1 MEIGCAACGA
11 CGLESCSGCEEDKN
25 YIDTEKKEIET
36 PDNRVIFTKEMKKTY
51 KLLAPTML
59 PMHFRLFAEV
69 FRKNGYDME
78 LLENEGRKAVD
89 CGVKY
94 VHNDACYPS
103 ICVIGQFIDALQS
116 GKYDVNK
123 VAVIYMQTGGGCRAS
138 NYVSLMRKAFERA
151 GFPQVPI
158 VTINIAGL
166 EKHPGFKVTVPMYR
180 DLLNCCL
187 YADLMMTL
195 RNQCR
200 VREVKKGQTD
210 ALCDHWVK
218 KLSKEIWD
226 GRMKYSRVKQNMRQ
240 MAADFALIER
250 SPEQPVRVG
259 IVGEIYVKYSP
270 LGNNYLEEF
279 VYREGA
285 ESVVPG
291 LLDFMYYCVYNNRL
305 DFELYGMRSDSR
317 MIWKIVCNYF
327 EKKKNDLNEI
337 IRERGVF
344 YGFSSY
350 KHLLELAKEH
360 HCVGMGMKMGE
371 GWLLTSEMLELC
383 EMGVTNIVCCQPF
396 GCLPN
401 HIVGKGMM
409 RPIKARYPDANIV
422 AIDFDPGASRIN
434 QENRLKLMMS
444 NARK

>member
-11 CGLESCSGCEEDKN
+11 CGLESCSGCEEDKT
-25 YIDTEKKEIET
+25 IGTKQEIPT
-36 PDNRVIFTKEMKKTY
+36 PDNRVVFTKEMKKTHT
-51 KLLAPTML
+51 LLVPTML
-59 PMHFRLFAEV
+59 PMHFNLFIEV
-69 FRKNGYDME
+69 FRKNGYKME
-78 LLENEGRKAVD
+78 LLENEGRRAVD

-116 GKYDVNK
+116 GKYDTDH
-123 VAVIYMQTGGGCRAS
+123 VALIYMQTGGGCRAS
-138 NYVSLMRKAFERA
+138 NYVSLMRKALERA
-151 GFPQVPI
+151 GFAHVPI

-187 YADLMMTL
+187 YADLMMLL

-226 GRMKYSRVKQNMRQ
+226 GRMRYSRVKENMRK
-240 MAADFALIER
+240 MAADFALIDR
-250 SPEQPVRVG
+250 VPEQPVRVG

-279 VYREGA
+279 LYREGA
-285 ESVVPG
+285 EAVVPG
-291 LLDFMYYCVYNNRL
+291 LLDFMYYCVHNNRL
-305 DFELYGMRSDSR
+305 DYELYGMRSDSR
-317 MIWKIVCNYF
+317 LIWNIVCRYF
-327 EKKKNDLNEI
+327 EGKKDDFNAI
-337 IRERGVF
+337 VAERPEF

-350 KHLLELAKEH
+350 AHLLDLARRH

-383 EMGVTNIVCCQPF
+383 EMGVTSIVCCQPF

-409 RPIKARYPDANIV
+409 RPIKACYPDANIV